1 MSSDEGSER
10 RLTVAVYGWGVA
22 HEDFDALV
30 QLFEVMQ
37 ERGWRLQI
45 YHELDSWLRRHF
57 GYQMEGATLF
67 HDAGDLFGGLDFFVS
82 VGGDGTFLDAAQF
95 AYGES
100 VPIVGVNFGH
110 LGFLTAARSDEV
122 RSLVLAL
129 EERRYTIENRI
140 TIEVNIGAEE
150 GACGGVHVALNDLSI
165 QKSGKSMLRINTHV
179 NGAFLCTYWS
189 DGLILS
195 TPTGST
201 AYNISVGGPIVLPGT
216 GAMILCPIA
225 PHNLSMRPLV
235 LPGESEIV
243 LRASGRDEEVL
254 VGVDAQVFR
263 CKSPVEVRATQSQH
277 TVRLVRM
284 EGDSFFSSIREKLN
298 WGLDERN

>member
-1 MSSDEGSER
+1 MSSEVCRGCVS
-10 RLTVAVYGWGVA
+10 VAVYGWGVA

-30 QLFEVMQ
+30 QLFEAMQ
-37 ERGWRLQI
+37 EREWRIQI
-45 YHELDSWLRRHF
+45 YYELEEWLRRHF
-57 GYQMEGATLF
+57 GYQIEGAVLF
-67 HDAGDLFGGLDFFVS
+67 HGAEDLFSGLNFLVS

-95 AYGES
+95 AYGAS

-122 RSLVLAL
+122 RNLVLAL
-129 EERRYTIENRI
+129 EEQRYTIEPRI
-140 TIEVNIGAEE
+140 TIEVHITAEGRE
-150 GACGGVHVALNDLSI
+150 GSVSYMALNDLSI
-165 QKSGKSMLRINTHV
+165 QKSGKSMLHINTHV
-179 NGAFLCTYWS
+179 DGVFLCTYWS

-216 GAMILCPIA
+216 GAMVLCPIA

-235 LPGESEIV
+235 LPGDTEIV

-263 CKSPVEVRATQSQH
+263 CKSPVEVHAKQSEYKVQ
-277 TVRLVRM
+277 LVRM
-284 EGDSFFSSIREKLN
+284 EGDSFFSSIREKLK

>member
-1 MSSDEGSER
+1 MSSEVFPR

-30 QLFEVMQ
+30 QLFEVML

-45 YHELDSWLRRHF
+45 YHELDCWLRRHF
-57 GYQMEGATLF
+57 GYQIEGAALF
-67 HDAGDLFGGLDFFVS
+67 HSTEDLFRGLDFFVS

-129 EERRYTIENRI
+129 EENRYTLEERI
-140 TIEVNIGAEE
+140 TIGVKIGTGE
-150 GACGGVHVALNDLSI
+150 GAIGGSHTALNDLSI

-179 NGAFLCTYWS
+179 NGTFLCTYWS

-201 AYNISVGGPIVLPGT
+201 AYNISVGGPIVQPGT

-235 LPGESEIV
+235 LPSSSEIV
-243 LRASGRDEEVL
+243 LRASGRDDEVL

-263 CKSPVEVRATQSQH
+263 CKSPIEVRATQSEH

-284 EGDSFFSSIREKLN
+284 EGDSFFTSIREKLN
-298 WGLDERN
+298 WGVDERN